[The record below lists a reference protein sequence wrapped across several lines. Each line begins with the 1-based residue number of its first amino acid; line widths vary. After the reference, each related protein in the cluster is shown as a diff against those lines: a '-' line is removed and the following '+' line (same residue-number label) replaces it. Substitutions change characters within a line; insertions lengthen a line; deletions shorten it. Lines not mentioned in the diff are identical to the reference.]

1 MELFDRVYSN
11 LQSSRD
17 KVLQGGINCIPM
29 NFPRFSKEFPGIEQ
43 KTYAIVTA
51 NSKVG
56 KTQITDY
63 MFLYMPV
70 LYAFAH
76 PEQLNVKILYF
87 TLEMSQEQK
96 YIQFMSFLL
105 YWLSHGK
112 IRVEPKELR
121 SVSKIVD
128 EDVLRILNSDEYKI
142 YFDFFERHVTFID
155 NIKNPFGIF
164 KICKD
169 YALANGKQHKKTIT
183 IKNNKTGEVQENVEI
198 DDYYEPD
205 NPDEYVIV
213 ILDHMALLTPE
224 NGQSLREAMV
234 KLSYEY
240 FVALR
245 NKYHYIIAAV
255 VQQAASQEST
265 ENFRLNQLKPSAN
278 GLGEAKILSRD
289 CDIMFGLF
297 SPFRHSIPIYEEYD
311 ITKFRDNIRFLEI
324 IQAREGGGG
333 CVCPL
338 FFDGGVNFF
347 AELPLPNDK
356 KGLQIAYETI
366 GKLR

>member
-11 LQSSRD
+11 LQASRD
-17 KVLQGGINCIPM
+17 KVLNGGINCIPM
-29 NFPRFSKEFPGIEQ
+29 NFPRFRKEFPGIEQ

-70 LYAFAH
+70 LYAFEH
-76 PEQLNVKILYF
+76 QDQLNVKILYF

-121 SVSKIVD
+121 SVSKVVD
-128 EDVLRILNSDEYKI
+128 EEVLRILNSDEYKI

-155 NIKNPFGIF
+155 NIKNPFGIY
-164 KICKD
+164 KICRD
-169 YALANGKQHKKTIT
+169 YALANGKQHKKIVT
-183 IKNNKTGEVQENVEI
+183 IKNNKTGEVQENVEV

-255 VQQAASQEST
+255 VQQAASQESI

-289 CDIMFGLF
+289 CDIMLGLF
-297 SPFRHSIPIYEEYD
+297 SPFRHSIPIYEDYD
-311 ITKFRDNIRFLEI
+311 ITIFRDNIRFLEI
-324 IQAREGGGG
+324 IQGREGGGG
-333 CVCPL
+333 SVCPL

-347 AELPLPNDK
+347 AELPLPSDK